1 MFKFSRLLHKSK
13 AIAVDVNN
21 KTRDVSSLYLKSK
34 KHFFSRKIRQ
44 ACHKT
49 KRIKRNEKDKDVMMH
64 DSQQFINLL
73 EEIQVV
79 SFIAYFENTARAL
92 IKQDHLS

>member
-1 MFKFSRLLHKSK
+1 M
-13 AIAVDVNN
+13 
-21 KTRDVSSLYLKSK
+21 
-34 KHFFSRKIRQ
+34 
-44 ACHKT
+44 CHKT

-92 IKQDHLS
+92 IKQDHLSWEGDYTLFSRAKSWQEVVVV